1 MKAHA
6 GASTLTLCLLGTSVP
21 RGCAFLQHE
30 IGALHQHHPSPLSSS
45 RSRLDLDQFDGLSED
60 GDFLIVGINGGDP
73 LETDTDESNYSA
85 SSPQSSPSFGLRV
98 ASADDSIDL
107 AAVQRFREARP
118 STGINAVDS
127 DDDEEALE
135 SVGEWLSDI
144 MPTLRDSDIDSYARK
159 FVAIGF
165 APDCVTQ
172 CELTWDDLSFMKL
185 LHRRYLFNEITGQDH
200 PWEA

>member
-1 MKAHA
+1 M
-6 GASTLTLCLLGTSVP
+6 P

-30 IGALHQHHPSPLSSS
+30 IGVLHQHPPPLSSS
-45 RSRLDLDQFDGLSED
+45 RSRLYVDQFDGLSED

-73 LETDTDESNYSA
+73 LETTSDESNYIS
-85 SSPQSSPSFGLRV
+85 SSPQSLPSFGLRV

-107 AAVQRFREARP
+107 AAVQRFREKRP
-118 STGINAVDS
+118 STGIIAVDS

-135 SVGEWLSDI
+135 SVGEWLSEI
-144 MPTLRDSDIDSYARK
+144 MPTLRESDIDSYTRK

-165 APDCVTQ
+165 HPGCVTQ
-172 CELTWDDLSFMKL
+172 CELTWDDLDFMKM

>member
-1 MKAHA
+1 M
-6 GASTLTLCLLGTSVP
+6 P

-30 IGALHQHHPSPLSSS
+30 IGALHQHPPLSSS
-45 RSRLDLDQFDGLSED
+45 RSRLDVDQFDGLSED

-73 LETDTDESNYSA
+73 LETTTDESNYSA

-107 AAVQRFREARP
+107 AAVQRFREERP
-118 STGINAVDS
+118 STETNAVDS

-144 MPTLRDSDIDSYARK
+144 MPTLRHSDIDSYARE
-159 FVAIGF
+159 FVAMGF
-165 APDCVTQ
+165 HPGCVTQ
-172 CELTWDDLSFMKL
+172 CELTWDDLGFMKM
-185 LHRRYLFNEITGQDH
+185 LHRRYLFNEMTGQDH

>member
-1 MKAHA
+1 M
-6 GASTLTLCLLGTSVP
+6 P

-30 IGALHQHHPSPLSSS
+30 IGALRQHPFPLSSS
-45 RSRLDLDQFDGLSED
+45 RSRLDVDQFDGLSED
-60 GDFLIVGINGGDP
+60 GDFLIVGLNGGDP
-73 LETDTDESNYSA
+73 LETTGTSDESNYSA

-107 AAVQRFREARP
+107 AAVQRFREERP
-118 STGINAVDS
+118 STEINAIDS

-165 APDCVTQ
+165 DAGCVTQ

>member
-6 GASTLTLCLLGTSVP
+6 GASTLILCLLGTSVP

-30 IGALHQHHPSPLSSS
+30 IGVLHQHPPPLSSS
-45 RSRLDLDQFDGLSED
+45 RYRLDVGQFDGLSED

-73 LETDTDESNYSA
+73 LETTSDESNCAA
-85 SSPQSSPSFGLRV
+85 SSPQSLPSFGLRV
-98 ASADDSIDL
+98 TSADDSIDL
-107 AAVQRFREARP
+107 AAVQRFKEERP
-118 STGINAVDS
+118 RTGINAVDS

-135 SVGEWLSDI
+135 SVGEWLSEI
-144 MPTLRDSDIDSYARK
+144 MPTLRDADITRYARQ

-165 APDCVTQ
+165 DPSCVTQ
-172 CELTWDDLSFMKL
+172 CELTWDDLDFMKM

-200 PWEA
+200 AWEA

>member
-1 MKAHA
+1 M
-6 GASTLTLCLLGTSVP
+6 P
-21 RGCAFLQHE
+21 RGCAFLHHE
-30 IGALHQHHPSPLSSS
+30 IGALHQHPSPLSSS
-45 RSRLDLDQFDGLSED
+45 RSRPSAQRDVDQFDGLSED

-73 LETDTDESNYSA
+73 LETTTDESNYSA

-107 AAVQRFREARP
+107 AAVQRFREERP
-118 STGINAVDS
+118 STETNAVDS

-135 SVGEWLSDI
+135 SVEEWLSEI
-144 MPTLRDSDIDSYARK
+144 MPTLRDTDITRYARQ

-165 APDCVTQ
+165 DPGCVTQ
-172 CELTWDDLSFMKL
+172 CELTWDDLGFMKM

-200 PWEA
+200 PVRRSISGDT